1 LSTAAGNLVEI
12 IGRKLMKR
20 SDAKILTTHV
30 GSLIRPPEFAALL
43 KAMDAGDARAAE
55 GYPARLQ
62 EAVAGIVREQMKIGI
77 DVVSDGEFGK
87 SASWSRYILE
97 RLTGFEQRTGIGLK
111 AGEIV
116 AKGQDRERF
125 PEFYAE
131 YDKTQGFVGTRAIGH
146 APAPLP
152 TRGKT

>member
-1 LSTAAGNLVEI
+1 
-12 IGRKLMKR
+12 MKR

-43 KAMDAGDARAAE
+43 KAMDAGDERAAE

-87 SASWSRYILE
+87 SAAGRATSSNALPASSNGPASGSRPVKSSPKD
-97 RLTGFEQRTGIGLK
+97 RTASVFPNSMPSMTRRRGSLGL
-111 AGEIV
+111 
-116 AKGQDRERF
+116 
-125 PEFYAE
+125 
-131 YDKTQGFVGTRAIGH
+131 RAIGR